1 MRRRAASAPREPPG
15 RPLGTAD
22 EPPTGW
28 CLALHGGGRG
38 GGALTTL
45 RCVGNGAI
53 VSLVVLGLVVVL
65 FVTNWLPVEVVAIG
79 SPSCSG
85 PRA

>member
-1 MRRRAASAPREPPG
+1 
-15 RPLGTAD
+15 
-22 EPPTGW
+22 
-28 CLALHGGGRG
+28 
-38 GGALTTL
+38 
-45 RCVGNGAI
+45 VGNGAI

-65 FVTNWLPVEVVAIG
+65 FVANRLPVEVVAIG